1 MSRPIAVESESD
13 PVFVCGPPRSGV
25 RLLATILD
33 GHSALGSG
41 PELPFIVTMAQQ
53 WRDLDATLGINHEK
67 NYGLPRDATRQAFR
81 SAMLQLFAERLRRKG
96 KRTFVYHSF
105 AAALCMDALGSIFPR
120 AKFIVTMRD
129 PRAIA
134 HSLLRCD
141 WRNPRTGEP
150 LPYTSDTKM
159 GARFVTDFVQASL
172 RAASAPALKARV
184 TFLRYEDLCQRST
197 EVLAQ
202 LAAFLAIEP
211 IRPTISATAV
221 AEIAASVDAPHPP
234 LRSGTIDAESVAR
247 WRTALSATDIGRI
260 ETLAGPLF
268 RAFGYVR

>member
-1 MSRPIAVESESD
+1 MSDSVAVESESD

-33 GHSALGSG
+33 GHAALGSG
-41 PELPFIVTMAQQ
+41 PELPFVVTMAQQ

-67 NYGLPRDATRQAFR
+67 NYDLPRGATRQAFR
-81 SAMLQLFAERLRRKG
+81 SAMLQLFAERLRRKR
-96 KRTFVYHSF
+96 KQAFVYHSF
-105 AAALCMDALGSIFPR
+105 AAALCMDALGAIFPH

-150 LPYTSDTKM
+150 LPYTLDTEA
-159 GARFVTDFVQASL
+159 GARFVTDFVQTIL
-172 RAASAPALKARV
+172 RAASAPALRSRV
-184 TFLRYEDLCQRST
+184 SFLRYEDLCRQST

-202 LAAFLAIEP
+202 LATFLAIEP
-211 IRPTISATAV
+211 IGPAISATAA
-221 AEIAASVDAPHPP
+221 AEIAASADAPHPP
-234 LRSGTIDAESVAR
+234 LRPSTIDAESIAR
-247 WRTALSATDIGRI
+247 WRTSLSANDIGKI
-260 ETLAGPLF
+260 ETHAGPLF
-268 RAFGYVR
+268 RVFGYVR